1 MRGSYFNDY
10 LYGSNSTGTEQ
21 FEGRGGND
29 YIDGRGGFDR
39 AVYGNEDAK
48 ITVNLAAG
56 TVVGGVD
63 TGTDML
69 RSVEGIT
76 GTEFNDVYNAA
87 GFTASNAATPSVNS
101 GNGAAGGAP
110 SDFNEFEGRGG
121 DDSITGNGNTR
132 VAYYNATSG
141 VTVTL
146 AASGAGTSVGT
157 VHSSLG
163 SYTNVDPADVGSDTF
178 TGGVNRVTGSEFNDL
193 ITGNNQNNTF
203 DGRGGDDTLDGRGGN
218 DTLIG
223 GTGADR
229 FVYSTNQVAANG
241 GSGGA
246 DIITDFSQSDSDRID
261 LRGAGIANFGSLNFA
276 AGATPTATTATVTQ
290 SGGNTIITFAGTAQA
305 PTDATHFNTLTLQ
318 GFTGTLSRADFV
330 FAGQVAITVHTSD
343 GYNFGTL
350 YDDLAG
356 VNPALTTHDAGNYIL
371 VDPTAGP
378 NGAGLIF
385 DLVNTSG
392 SFVYDQNGNYVSGA
406 VNNILIF
413 DTSYNSLAATTGWS
427 NIGTVTQLLTAASN
441 YGANHANTAGLDFDF
456 RQRLVQ
462 RCREFRYF
470 LRKNFGQWWRR
481 HVY

>member
-1 MRGSYFNDY
+1 MPLD
-10 LYGSNSTGTEQ
+10 
-21 FEGRGGND
+21 
-29 YIDGRGGFDR
+29 
-39 AVYGNEDAK
+39 
-48 ITVNLAAG
+48 
-56 TVVGGVD
+56 
-63 TGTDML
+63 
-69 RSVEGIT
+69 
-76 GTEFNDVYNAA
+76 
-87 GFTASNAATPSVNS
+87 
-101 GNGAAGGAP
+101 GAP

-121 DDSITGNGNTR
+121 DDIITGNGNTR

-146 AASGAGTSVGT
+146 AASGAGISVGT
-157 VHSSLG
+157 VHNSLG

-178 TGGVNRVTGSEFNDL
+178 TGGVNRVTGSEFSDL
-193 ITGNNQNNTF
+193 ITGNIQNNTF
-203 DGRGGDDTLDGRGGN
+203 DGRGGDDVLDGRGGN
-218 DTLIG
+218 DTLTG
-223 GTGADR
+223 GTGSDR
-229 FVYSTNQVAANG
+229 FVYSTNQGSANG

-246 DIITDFSQSDSDRID
+246 DIVTDFSQSDFDRID
-261 LRGAGIANFGSLNFA
+261 LRGASIANFGSLNFA

-290 SGGNTIITFAGTAQA
+290 SGGNTIITFAGTTQA

-330 FAGQVAITVHTSD
+330 FAGQVAITVQTSD

-413 DTSYNSLAATTGWS
+413 DTSYNSLAATNGWS

-441 YGANHANTAGLDFDF
+441 YGANHANTAGLDTIFGSASYSAVGNFATSFDKNSVNGGGDTF
-456 RQRLVQ
+456 ISGSGNDVFNGLTDTNGGDSIMGTRSTTRTSTGLCRSVWHCKARRRTPVAAATMSLSTSKTCEAQRQASTR
-462 RCREFRYF
+462 
-470 LRKNFGQWWRR
+470 
-481 HVY
+481 